1 MPAAAPSAPVAGKEA
16 ARHGDTRRAAR
27 RARVVTPGEDG
38 VAEFVI
44 VVPVFLTLI
53 FLAVQFALWG
63 LAAHAVE
70 AAAAQG
76 GEAARL
82 YGSSPGA
89 GATEARQ
96 LLGGLG
102 GGLVRNVA
110 VTETA
115 TAGDVT
121 VRVTGDALTILP
133 VVTLSVSGTSTG
145 PVETYERGA

>member
-1 MPAAAPSAPVAGKEA
+1 MVQGKSP
-16 ARHGDTRRAAR
+16 RRSAAR
-27 RARVVTPGEDG
+27 RAVHRTRTVAPGEDG

-96 LLGGLG
+96 LLGSLG
-102 GGLVRNVA
+102 GDLVRNVA
-110 VTETA
+110 VVETA
-115 TAGDVT
+115 RAGDVT